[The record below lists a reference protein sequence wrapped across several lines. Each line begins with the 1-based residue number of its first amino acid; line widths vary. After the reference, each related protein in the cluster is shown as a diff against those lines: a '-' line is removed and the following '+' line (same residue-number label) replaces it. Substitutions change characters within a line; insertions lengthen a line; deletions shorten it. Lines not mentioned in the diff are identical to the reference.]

1 MSADR
6 DRERGL
12 RTCEW
17 YLDEAATRAYRADI
31 AAADE
36 RAAARAAAEEEKEDA
51 ISTTDTAAAD
61 AEIATTDTAAADAEI
76 ATTDTAAADAE
87 IATTDTAMPG
97 GGSTLMPCAPP
108 AATFAS
114 HKGDVWY
121 ACPSCNDL
129 SGWWGSQAMCRMC
142 GHARFG
148 KLTSIKE

>member
-36 RAAARAAAEEEKEDA
+36 RAAARAAAEEETEDA
-51 ISTTDTAAAD
+51 IS
-61 AEIATTDTAAADAEI
+61 TTDTAAADAEI